1 LLFRLHLEFQVELL
15 YCDMQNKTHGAP
27 ETKKKE
33 KGMNY
38 ELPHKPNQQIQ
49 RDLKFTPLHQ
59 ACPGNL
65 YQVVSSTSLQSNFV
79 CCQYAIKPH

>member
-1 LLFRLHLEFQVELL
+1 
-15 YCDMQNKTHGAP
+15 
-27 ETKKKE
+27 
-33 KGMNY
+33 MNY

-65 YQVVSSTSLQSNFV
+65 YQVVSSTSLQSNSV